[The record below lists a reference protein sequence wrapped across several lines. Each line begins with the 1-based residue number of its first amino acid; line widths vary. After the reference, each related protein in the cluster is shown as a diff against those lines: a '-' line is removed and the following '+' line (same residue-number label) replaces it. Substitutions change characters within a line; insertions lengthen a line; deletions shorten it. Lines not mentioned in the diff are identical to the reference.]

1 MEREELPHFPP
12 SQNKSRSNLS
22 FSISSI
28 LSSNEDSSKD
38 LPLSDVEA
46 ASESD
51 EESSSQIRIPL
62 VQRPESSNMVSPASE
77 AFSTSSSLA
86 TSMMSAEF
94 SPWLYRPTPLPGY
107 LPLQTGFLTSRFAG
121 DFFSEFI
128 INVYLVPLHSG
139 TKLPKWCPSKKVLG
153 TLKIAKYEFLHFQ
166 NQ

>member
-1 MEREELPHFPP
+1 MAFSIGRLDFPRLLPSADVACGESPSVLISAMEREELPHFPP

-121 DFFSEFI
+121 KNFSI
-128 INVYLVPLHSG
+128 
-139 TKLPKWCPSKKVLG
+139 
-153 TLKIAKYEFLHFQ
+153 HF
-166 NQ
+166 